1 MIEKNY
7 VTVTGTKYNDTDKKI
22 NVGDTVIFLKD
33 FDNPYDDEAIA
44 VFSEDKKQI
53 GYVAN
58 SIRTVAKGTFSAGRL
73 YDKFDSFALGIIR
86 FIIKETAIVE
96 VFYEED
102 PFHLANDFQLEWSKI
117 KIDK

>member
-7 VTVTGTKYNDTDKKI
+7 VTVTGTKYNEANKTI
-22 NVGDTVIFLKD
+22 NVGDTVMFLKD
-33 FDNPYDDEAIA
+33 YKNPYDDEAIA

-58 SIRTVAKGTFSAGRL
+58 SIRTVAKGTYSAGRL
-73 YDKFDSFALGIIR
+73 YDKFDNFAIGVIR
-86 FIIKETAIVE
+86 FIVKDTAIVE

-102 PFHLANDFQLEWSKI
+102 PFHLADDLQLEWSKI
-117 KIDK
+117 KLDK